1 MTALA
6 EASLTDAERRTL
18 DRLVALLAEA
28 FGPRLR
34 SVWLYGSRARGE
46 TPHEESD
53 IDLLVVVDPER
64 PEDRRTVVGLA
75 VDAESEIG
83 LGTVLLSPLVYSSER
98 VAQRREIGSFFLQ
111 EVDRDKV
118 VLYGEP

>member
-83 LGTVLLSPLVYSSER
+83 LRTVLLSPLVYSSER